1 MDREG
6 NPLFACEFTV
16 DKEKFLAW
24 RKRGFFSSKRKQY
37 FLFPLVYA
45 AVMVALLTYMQEYGL
60 LAIAC
65 VAVAYFV
72 LFRRRLIVLKQ
83 YDLLA
88 NICGAQNWIRKVSFL
103 ENGFVTVNGNTT
115 LNTSYSELSG
125 IKEEDNFIQL
135 IQRNGLVI
143 QLYSDCFVTG
153 TWEECKAFLLQHTS
167 CGAHYDFY

>member
-1 MDREG
+1 MDGEG
-6 NPLFACEFTV
+6 NALFACEFTV

-45 AVMVALLTYMQEYGL
+45 AVLFALMIYMQEYGL

-88 NICGAQNWIRKVSFL
+88 KICGAQNWTRKVSFL

-125 IKEEDNFIQL
+125 IKEEANFIQL

-153 TWEECKAFLLQHTS
+153 TWEECRVFLLQHIS
-167 CGAHYDFY
+167 CGVHYDFY